1 MELPQLSIFQKV
13 CDLTKG
19 ALCRFPLAIMFCTWA
34 GAALVYMGS
43 SRDDKFEMV
52 VPFLLLGAAAMIL
65 QVMGEI
71 RAWPRMKSMCI
82 QALGLAL
89 LFAVYWF
96 LIHDMRQLL
105 SLTAVLALGFL
116 SLPLLRKDI
125 DDDQIWTYYFHA
137 LMGLVFAALAAGL
150 AGLAINSI
158 AYGLNA
164 ILDLRV
170 PRKFFEYIVIFCGV
184 VFFPIAFMGVLPQS
198 FEERRA
204 SPYLLSGLSFL
215 LNYIL
220 VPLAFI
226 QIVIMY
232 GFLAKTFVTWELL
245 KTDVARITLMFFALG
260 LVIFVA
266 TYPFRK
272 TGTLLLRFF
281 HAAFFALFL
290 IPLLAAGVFLLMR
303 VHYYGLTE
311 PRYLAL
317 GTVIAMLA
325 LTALHIRAP
334 ARRRLAEIPCA
345 LALVAL
351 TALAGP
357 VGALDMSLHSQKRQ
371 LTALMQEHHLLD
383 AQTGLVKTNVQSV
396 TTKTYRRFENVVG
409 YFIRRGDLSLI
420 RDWVLPFDIMK
431 PDKLRNYNH
440 RARNFDDETL
450 VCTKKFRNECSNR
463 FGANWEG
470 VVLDAWGIRVNN
482 SHQRYE
488 TFARRQA
495 VVSSSTHGTPGT
507 VVRVAPYTY
516 LSSFD
521 VMAWSKS
528 YAFFLNEAQERLDI
542 AVGSDVAGHFLVFTE
557 QGGGEDA
564 AARLDIKYFVDRV
577 FQEKKDIEAQELKA
591 RSMITLT
598 SEESRGMTYKIDRA
612 DFQAEVRLK
621 KISFERE
628 QEDGPIRITRIEGDL
643 LFSLPE

>member
-34 GAALVYMGS
+34 GAALVYMGRN
-43 SRDDKFEMV
+43 RDDKFEMV

-65 QVMGEI
+65 QVIGEI

-137 LMGLVFAALAAGL
+137 LMGLIFAALAAGL

-158 AYGLNA
+158 AYGFST

-170 PRKFFEYIVIFCGV
+170 PRKFFEYIVIFCGA

-232 GFLAKTFVTWELL
+232 GFLAKTFVTWELQ
-245 KTDVARITLMFFALG
+245 KAGVAHITLMFFALG

-290 IPLLAAGVFLLMR
+290 VPLLAAGVFLLMR

-311 PRYLAL
+311 PRYLAI

-431 PDKLRNYNH
+431 LAKLRNYNH
-440 RARNFDDETL
+440 RARYFNDETL

-488 TFARRQA
+488 TFARRQKI
-495 VVSSSTHGTPGT
+495 VTSSARLT
-507 VVRVAPYTY
+507 VGKVLRVDSYIY

-521 VMAWSKS
+521 VATVTKP
-528 YAFFLNEAQERLDI
+528 YGAFLNEAQERLDI
-542 AVGSDVAGHFLVFTE
+542 SAGIDATGHLVFFTQ
-557 QGGGEDA
+557 QGGGEERASKRDIRAFVEDILQRRAETDA
-564 AARLDIKYFVDRV
+564 SAVKAAMLF
-577 FQEKKDIEAQELKA
+577 
-591 RSMITLT
+591 TLT
-598 SEESRGMTYKIDRA
+598 QDESAGMTYKIDRA
-612 DFQAEVRLK
+612 DFQAEVRLTR
-621 KISFERE
+621 ISFERD
-628 QEDGPIRITRIEGDL
+628 QEEGPIRITQIEGDL